1 MSESHDGPCC
11 ESCIQ
16 DGEYGF
22 DSDYCCC
29 EALDR
34 YGKPVREVQGDWQI
48 PHGLANRVRDATYK
62 DAWER
67 EIERTVELRGILTDL
82 IAELRDMFGTDAEAY
97 GEHIETF
104 PIGLDAD
111 EVRDYLDR
119 AERRLREVED
129 E

>member
-1 MSESHDGPCC
+1 MSEYHDGPCC

-48 PHGLANRVRDATYK
+48 PHGLAGRVRDATYK

-67 EIERTVELRGILTDL
+67 EIERTVEVRGILTDL
-82 IAELRDMFGTDAEAY
+82 IAELRAVSEDMGGGWDLKEA
-97 GEHIETF
+97 T
-104 PIGLDAD
+104 
-111 EVRDYLDR
+111 DR
-119 AERRLREVED
+119 AEQRLREVQGE
-129 E
+129 